1 MLVYFY
7 FFLAPVKSV
16 DITLKDDSVICTS
29 SGVYPDPEVLWSSD
43 PPAMEPPN
51 TVSRTEDHLF
61 TVTSQLKVD
70 VITDTYT
77 YNCSITTKDTRYT
90 ASLKQQ
96 GKLTDFLLCFC
107 HV

>member
-1 MLVYFY
+1 M
-7 FFLAPVKSV
+7 
-16 DITLKDDSVICTS
+16 DITLKDDSVICIS
-29 SGVYPDPEVLWSSD
+29 SGVYPEPKVLWSSD

-51 TVSRTEDHLF
+51 TVSRTQDHLF

-70 VITDTYT
+70 VITDAYT

-96 GKLTDFLLCFC
+96 GKFTDFCCVFG
-107 HV
+107 HI